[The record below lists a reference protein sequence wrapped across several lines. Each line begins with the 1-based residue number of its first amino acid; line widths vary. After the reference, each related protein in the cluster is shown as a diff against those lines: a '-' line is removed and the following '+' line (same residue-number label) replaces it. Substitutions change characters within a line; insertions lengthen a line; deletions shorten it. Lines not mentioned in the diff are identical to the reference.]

1 MVICKVIRVAQRTDD
16 WGVSLDRREA
26 DVVVVVDSSK
36 VFDSVWLPLLLA
48 KLKAYSFTDD
58 ALELMTAYL
67 LGERCWCTRSRKR

>member
-36 VFDSVWLPLLLA
+36 AFDSVWLPLF
-48 KLKAYSFTDD
+48 K
-58 ALELMTAYL
+58 
-67 LGERCWCTRSRKR
+67 C